1 MSVRS
6 WIWLLILPVALVVA
20 AALCFLRERRLVGL
34 PHAAMDRWRKTP
46 PLGKTIVCLLAVHLM
61 PSFAMFCAPAVVE
74 AVDDFPIREIIRHP
88 TQEEMFADFLANGKR
103 LMDLKG
109 IPDGD
114 ETLVCTNW
122 VCPTSIVV
130 NATQYLVETNMW
142 PHLGYATFKV
152 MTTNMPSVKVANGNI
167 EMSTDGKMARQ
178 MTFANCATTSLHLSD
193 YAPRVIV
200 RVLDPSTNA
209 MAITYVKHPFDK
221 CRLVYKNIRITTYSL
236 TNALEIAMSLINE
249 GLPEEERI
257 PLPPAP

>member
-1 MSVRS
+1 MKMK
-6 WIWLLILPVALVVA
+6 LL
-20 AALCFLRERRLVGL
+20 
-34 PHAAMDRWRKTP
+34 
-46 PLGKTIVCLLAVHLM
+46 LL
-61 PSFAMFCAPAVVE
+61 SFVLIGVSAVVE
-74 AVDDFPIREIIRHP
+74 AADDFPIREIIRYP

-122 VCPTSIVV
+122 FCPTSIVV
-130 NATQYLVETNMW
+130 NADQYLVETNMW

-167 EMSTDGKMARQ
+167 EMSTDGKRARQ

-193 YAPRVIV
+193 YAPRVFV

-221 CRLVYKNIRITTYSL
+221 CRLVYKNMRFTTYAL
-236 TNALEIAMSLINE
+236 TNALDFATAIVNE

-257 PLPPAP
+257 PLPPPQ